1 MKVSYPGFAGGDRTD
16 LRLPAT
22 QQKLLEA
29 LQATG
34 KPVVLVLTAGLGPRG
49 GLGAGA
55 RAGDTDGVVSGSA
68 RRERGCRRAVR

>member
-34 KPVVLVLTAGLGPRG
+34 KPVVLVLTAGSAL
-49 GLGAGA
+49 AVDWA
-55 RAGDTDGVVSGSA
+55 QAHVAGDPDGVVPGPA
-68 RRERGCRRAVR
+68 RRYCGCRRAVR